1 MFGLIDAE
9 IKILCKTNIISD
21 YEHINVDNGNDN
33 NNNNNNNKIII
44 IMIIIMAII
53 IKVIVIIVIIMII
66 VKLAD
71 AVYFG
76 NFLLFL
82 AYISSK
88 KNKVVRFFVSDHGS
102 S

>member
-1 MFGLIDAE
+1 
-9 IKILCKTNIISD
+9 
-21 YEHINVDNGNDN
+21 
-33 NNNNNNNKIII
+33 
-44 IMIIIMAII
+44 MAII

>member
-1 MFGLIDAE
+1 
-9 IKILCKTNIISD
+9 
-21 YEHINVDNGNDN
+21 
-33 NNNNNNNKIII
+33 
-44 IMIIIMAII
+44 MAII
-53 IKVIVIIVIIMII
+53 IKVIIIIVIIMII

-76 NFLLFL
+76 NLLLFL

>member
-88 KNKVVRFFVSDHGS
+88 KNEVVRFFVSDHGS

>member
-1 MFGLIDAE
+1 
-9 IKILCKTNIISD
+9 
-21 YEHINVDNGNDN
+21 
-33 NNNNNNNKIII
+33 
-44 IMIIIMAII
+44 MAII
-53 IKVIVIIVIIMII
+53 IKVIVILVIIMII

-88 KNKVVRFFVSDHGS
+88 KNEVVRFFVSDHGS